1 MTNAL
6 HTLSVRQ
13 LAQGLRD
20 KSFSALELAEHFL
33 ARIKAHDGDI
43 NALITRTD
51 AQALAD
57 AQRADDALARGQAG
71 PLTGIPL
78 VHKDIFLT
86 EGVRTSCASR
96 MLDNFVAPFDATVVA
111 KLKQAGVVSLGK
123 ANMDEFA
130 MGSSN
135 ETSYYGPSR
144 NPWDTQRIA
153 GGSSGGSAAA
163 VAAGFAPLATGT
175 DTGGSVRQPAALTG
189 LTGLKPTYGR
199 CSRWGIVAFAS
210 SLDQAGG
217 FARSAED
224 LALMLTAMAGFD
236 PKDSTSAQQDV
247 PDYSAALNQPLAGL
261 KLGRPREFFADGL
274 DAATGAAVEAAIE
287 EYRKLGAEIVD
298 ISLPNSA
305 LSVPAYYVVAP
316 AEASSNLARF
326 DGVRYGHRAD
336 SPADLKDLYSR
347 SRGEGFGR
355 EVQRRIMIGAY
366 VLSHGYYD
374 AYYLQAQK
382 VRQLIAADFERAFTE
397 VDLIIGPTT
406 PAPAYKLGEKNND
419 PVTMYL
425 DDIYTVSANLAG
437 LPALSAPCG
446 MVEGLPVGMQLMGP
460 QFAEG
465 RLLAAAH
472 AYQQVTDWHLQRA
485 EVAQ

>member
-6 HTLSVRQ
+6 HTLSVSE

-20 KSFSALELAEHFL
+20 KSYSAVELAEHFL
-33 ARIKAHDGDI
+33 ARIKAHDGHI
-43 NALITRTD
+43 NALITCTENEALDD
-51 AQALAD
+51 ARRADAALA
-57 AQRADDALARGQAG
+57 AG
-71 PLTGIPL
+71 TAGALTGIPL

-86 EGVRTSCASR
+86 EGVRTTCASR

-135 ETSYYGPSR
+135 ETSYYGASR
-144 NPWDTQRIA
+144 NPWDAERIA

-224 LALMLTAMAGFD
+224 LALMLGAMAGFD

-247 PDYSAALNQPLAGL
+247 PDYLAELAQPLAGI
-261 KLGRPREFFADGL
+261 KIGRPREFFAAGL
-274 DAATGAAVEAAIE
+274 DAATGAAVDAAIE
-287 EYRKLGAEIVD
+287 QYRQLGAEIVD
-298 ISLPNSA
+298 ISLPNVG
-305 LSVPAYYVVAP
+305 LSVPTYYVVAP

-382 VRQLIAADFERAFTE
+382 VRQLIAADFERAFAD

-406 PAPAYKLGEKNND
+406 PTPAYKLGEKNND

-446 MVEGLPVGMQLMGP
+446 MVEGLPVGMQLIGP

-465 RLLAAAH
+465 RLLAATH
-472 AYQQVTDWHLQRA
+472 AYQQATDWHLQRA

>member
-6 HTLSVRQ
+6 HTLSVSQ
-13 LAQGLRD
+13 LASGLRD
-20 KSFSALELAEHFL
+20 KSFSAVELAEYFL
-33 ARIKAHDGDI
+33 ARIKAHDESI

-51 AQALAD
+51 SQALAE
-57 AQRADDALARGQAG
+57 AQRADEALANGQAG
-71 PLTGIPL
+71 ALTGIPL

-86 EGVRTSCASR
+86 EGVRTTCASR

-224 LALMLTAMAGFD
+224 LALMLGAMAGFD

-247 PDYSAALNQPLAGL
+247 PDYAAALQQPLAGL

-298 ISLPNSA
+298 ISLPNCA
-305 LSVPAYYVVAP
+305 LSVPTYYVVAP

-326 DGVRYGHRAD
+326 DGVRYGHRAE

-382 VRQLIAADFERAFTE
+382 VRQLIAADFEHAFTQ

-406 PAPAYKLGEKNND
+406 PTPAYKLGEKNND

-465 RLLAAAH
+465 RLLNAAH